1 MSAYRFTGLAAGLIL
16 GIVAALTEITLL
28 NSLLIVL
35 LILGAVVS
43 WLGWR
48 AEKRWIEWPRT
59 VIFFAALA
67 ISLPLGHYR
76 TQQVLDQSHPQA
88 LANQLDNFESGE
100 RLVLRGIIAAEPE
113 WRQSR
118 IDHDKEQEY
127 RGGGRVD
134 ITLRVQKIRSSQA
147 VEDEWFPVSSGNA
160 LVTVFAYDN
169 SSDESIAHLHRLAMP
184 KSYGNEIEVE
194 ARYDPIEPP
203 LNPHAFDYA
212 AFLRQNGIDTSMRC
226 HASRVKVLN
235 ERIGNPLTALA
246 LRTKTHFLKSLKRSI
261 RASASRIAAA
271 STLGLR
277 RSVERIEYP
286 IIEEQNDDKE
296 EGKKDNGPTRIDIKD
311 SGPIRIDIA
320 EMFRHAGVGHVLAVS
335 GLHVSVIAVLL
346 FALFRM
352 TGTSPRIF
360 VPPLIFFLIVFALL
374 TGARPSAVRAVVM
387 NSFIL
392 FTIAYFR
399 CNLRTAT
406 AIGLSASAF
415 VILLNNPLL
424 LFAPSFLLSYFA
436 VLSLIVL
443 APPFDRFLCTLR
455 GFSAILFLVWFSL
468 LMGIAGWRFYWLTS
482 PINILALGGLL
493 WVFTLL
499 GGLLNRAMPRMWNTG
514 FARIHP
520 LIRMFVAAQL
530 AIQIGMMLPM
540 SAWFFGRFPVAG
552 ILVNLIA
559 IPVVGI
565 LVQLGMLVG
574 LIGLI
579 PVVGQWVALPFGA
592 ATALV
597 GEFFLLT
604 AYVGARLFPFP
615 ATPQPSILQLGIY
628 YMLVAGILFAEQ
640 NRHAILDRM
649 YRLPYLQQQYAKA
662 QTIFAFAM
670 ALALIAMPWIIRQRG
685 LPTAKTMQI
694 LANQRYPLIT
704 IQGGHAADLINAG
717 DRFQGGRLLFDHL
730 RAKGS
735 VVLNN
740 IYVPSPDPRAGIEG
754 ATSLAERLKIQNV
767 WLPVIPQTAER
778 FTEALAD
785 EYLIR
790 TASEGVPWAAN
801 YDTAFENLLHSHQQ
815 SQNPRQLKTLSQN
828 IPPAW
833 DNVRVRTLPTFTNTV
848 TRFLTSARTPIIE
861 AEINGVSWIIIT
873 DTMPEALAEVL
884 AHAQPCQVLVLSDI
898 SSRVAYFRWLQAAV
912 EHFNP
917 EVLIIG
923 GNAPVDWSTP
933 QQRWFQDEKNRGLE
947 VFQTGID
954 GALKVILPRSGGI
967 HLQSYRTQRQLEIRP
982 H

>member
-28 NSLLIVL
+28 YNLLIVL

-88 LANQLDNFESGE
+88 LANQLDNFEKGE
-100 RLVLRGIIAAEPE
+100 RLVLRGVIVAEPE

-127 RGGGRVD
+127 RGSGRVD

-169 SSDESIAHLHRLAMP
+169 SSDESIGHLHRLAMP
-184 KSYGNEIEVE
+184 KSYGNEIEIE
-194 ARYDPIEPP
+194 ARYTPTEPP
-203 LNPHAFDYA
+203 LNPHDFDYA
-212 AFLRQNGIDTSMRC
+212 VFLRQSGVDISMRC
-226 HASRVKVLN
+226 HASRVKILN
-235 ERIGNPLTALA
+235 QRIGNPLTALA
-246 LRTKTHFLKSLKRSI
+246 LRTKTYFFKSFKRCI
-261 RASASRIAAA
+261 RAPASRIAAA

-286 IIEEQNDDKE
+286 TIDEQNDDKE
-296 EGKKDNGPTRIDIKD
+296 EGKKD

-352 TGTSPRIF
+352 TGTSPRVF

-392 FTIAYFR
+392 FAIAYFR

-415 VILLNNPLL
+415 VILLKNPLL
-424 LFAPSFLLSYFA
+424 LYAPSFLLSYFA
-436 VLSLIVL
+436 VLSLIIL

-482 PINILALGGLL
+482 PINLLALGGLL
-493 WVFTLL
+493 WICVII
-499 GGLLNRAMPRMWNTG
+499 GGHLNHAMPRMWNTG
-514 FARIHP
+514 FARINP
-520 LIRMFVAAQL
+520 LLRMFIAAQL
-530 AIQIGMMLPM
+530 SIQIGMMLPL

-552 ILVNLIA
+552 VLVNLIA
-559 IPVVGI
+559 IPTVGI

-579 PVVGQWVALPFGA
+579 PVIGPLLALPFGA
-592 ATALV
+592 STALV
-597 GEFFLLT
+597 GEFFLLI
-604 AYVGARLFPFP
+604 AYTGARLFPFP
-615 ATPQPSILQLGIY
+615 AMPQPSVMQLTIY
-628 YMLVAGILFAEQ
+628 YFIVAAIVLAEQ
-640 NRHAILDRM
+640 NRHAILDRI
-649 YRLPYLQQQYAKA
+649 YRIPSLQQA
-662 QTIFAFAM
+662 QARRQTMLAM
-670 ALALIAMPWIIRQRG
+670 GTALILVALPWILRPRG
-685 LPTAKTMQI
+685 LPAATHMQI
-694 LANQRYPLIT
+694 LAANRYPLIT
-704 IQGGHAADLINAG
+704 IHGGHRADLVNAG
-717 DRFQGGRLLFDHL
+717 DRFQGSRLLFDHL
-730 RAKGS
+730 RAEGS
-735 VVLNN
+735 ATLGS
-740 IYVPSPDPRAGIEG
+740 IFLPAPDPRAGIEG
-754 ATSLAERLKIQNV
+754 TTALANMLSIRKVL
-767 WLPVIPQTAER
+767 LPEIPSEGER
-778 FTEALAD
+778 FTKALGD

-790 TASEGVPWAAN
+790 TAEEGVPWAAN
-801 YDTAFENLLHSHQQ
+801 YDEAFDSLMQTHTNNR
-815 SQNPRQLKTLSQN
+815 NPRKLELITNQHAAQWNN
-828 IPPAW
+828 IKIE
-833 DNVRVRTLPTFTNTV
+833 TLPPFTNEIP
-848 TRFLTSARTPIIE
+848 RFLTSAKTPIIK
-861 AEINGVSWIIIT
+861 ADINNVPWIIIT
-873 DTMPEALAEVL
+873 DTMPEALSEALPYAES
-884 AHAQPCQVLVLSDI
+884 CRVLVVSDI
-898 SSRVAYFRWLQAAV
+898 SSRAAYFHWLRNAV
-912 EHFNP
+912 EELQP

-923 GNAPVDWSTP
+923 GNEAIKWSEP
-933 QQRWFQDEKNRGLE
+933 QQNWLQEIQADGIKI
-947 VFQTGID
+947 FQTGID
-954 GALKVILPRSGGI
+954 GAIIAKLPREGGI
-967 HLQSYRTQRQLEIRP
+967 HLQNYLKPRTLHLAP
-982 H
+982 